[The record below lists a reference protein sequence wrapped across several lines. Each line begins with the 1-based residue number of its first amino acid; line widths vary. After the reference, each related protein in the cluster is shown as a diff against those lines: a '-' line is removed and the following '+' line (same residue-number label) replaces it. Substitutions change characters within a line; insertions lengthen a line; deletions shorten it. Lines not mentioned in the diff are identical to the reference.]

1 MMKLEFKPIEGQGV
15 DTSMLNSVELQT
27 RIDLIDALCK
37 AYTSINDIDVMSID
51 DFDTVCKMDNRMLQE
66 ALDCIHH
73 LNVMIA
79 LDEFMSKLKGLQE
92 D

>member
-15 DTSMLNSVELQT
+15 DTSMLNAVELQT

-37 AYTSINDIDVMSID
+37 AYVDINEIEHMPIA

-73 LNVMIA
+73 LNAMIA
-79 LDEFMSKLKGLQE
+79 LDELMSKLKGLQK